1 MLLWKKPSMFKSPHC
16 PFQGKGRSLHTPCT
30 TVSALAI
37 SLHGKRQRTLKVSDK
52 ILTTNE
58 LRQPGRRGPIFFFFR
73 WLGKGGVLDFLDYC
87 CSQCIPP
94 VLNIFTHFPICFP
107 TCSKSHLTS
116 SFWRYNARCCKLKK
130 ACDNSSF
137 NIISTSANKYLRF
150 DFAWGLSCN
159 HHLNFSKQRK
169 MCI

>member
-58 LRQPGRRGPIFFFFR
+58 LRQPGRRVPVFFFFG
-73 WLGKGGVLDFLDYC
+73 WLGEGGVLDFLDYC
-87 CSQCIPP
+87 SSQCVTP
-94 VLNIFTHFPICFP
+94 VLIIVTHFPIYFP

-116 SFWRYNARCCKLKK
+116 SF
-130 ACDNSSF
+130 
-137 NIISTSANKYLRF
+137 
-150 DFAWGLSCN
+150 
-159 HHLNFSKQRK
+159 
-169 MCI
+169 